1 MRERARKCALPSI
14 RRTDTEDA
22 MNRQTWLWMQAS
34 VALVA
39 NAAAVIQRAASVVAG
54 APAPSAPRRDA

>member
-1 MRERARKCALPSI
+1 
-14 RRTDTEDA
+14 

-39 NAAAVIQRAASVVAG
+39 NAAAAIQRAARVVAA
-54 APAPSAPRRDA
+54 APAPSALRRDA

>member
-1 MRERARKCALPSI
+1 
-14 RRTDTEDA
+14 

-39 NAAAVIQRAASVVAG
+39 NAAAALQRAAGGVTA
-54 APAPSAPRRDA
+54 APTPALRAPHGDA

>member
-1 MRERARKCALPSI
+1 
-14 RRTDTEDA
+14 

-39 NAAAVIQRAASVVAG
+39 NAAAALKRAAGVVAA